1 MKLFL
6 SINDKSAY
14 QAKSY
19 IVQLKKAKENL
30 SLITKRRHQ

>member
-14 QAKSY
+14 QTKS
-19 IVQLKKAKENL
+19 QLKKAKENL
-30 SLITKRRHQ
+30 SLITIRRHQ